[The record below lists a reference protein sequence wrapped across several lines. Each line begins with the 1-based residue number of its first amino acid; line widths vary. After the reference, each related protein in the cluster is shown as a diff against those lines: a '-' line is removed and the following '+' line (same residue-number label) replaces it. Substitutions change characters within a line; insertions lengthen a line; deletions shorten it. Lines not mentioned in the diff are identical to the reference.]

1 MKFKVTYNILG
12 KYEVEIEANN
22 ALEAEEKAD
31 TYYQVADFG
40 DLTEVSEGFIY
51 SVSGGGKTHYEK

>member
-12 KYEVEIEANN
+12 KYEIEIEANN

-31 TYYQVADFG
+31 TYYQAADFG
-40 DLTEVSEGFIY
+40 DLTEVTEGFIY
-51 SVSGGGKTHYEK
+51 SVSGGGETHYEK